1 MTEDDIDEN
10 EVLEAIRKIKLMFND
25 DDSQEH
31 IFREPNGVFIL
42 IERQPNTDEDFNVS
56 VFDFKEADDGK
67 FPICKVMALG
77 LLRVLYED
85 LEMVFS
91 KGLSKLMD
99 DFERETQKTSE
110 GKVVKLEDYKNVKD
124 KLPSLLNK
132 LDRDMSGDD
141 DNAG

>member
-10 EVLEAIRKIKLMFND
+10 EVLEAIRKIKLMIND

-31 IFREPNGVFIL
+31 RYREPNGVFIL

-77 LLRVLYED
+77 LLRVLDED

-110 GKVVKLEDYKNVKD
+110 GKVVKLEDYKNMKD

-141 DNAG
+141 DNAR

>member
-10 EVLEAIRKIKLMFND
+10 EVLEAIRKVKLLFNNND
-25 DDSQEH
+25 QEH
-31 IFREPNGVFIL
+31 IFKEPNGVFIL
-42 IERQPNTDEDFNVS
+42 IEKQPDTDEDFNVS
-56 VFDFKEADDGK
+56 VFDFKETDDGK

-77 LLRVLYED
+77 LLRVLDED

-99 DFERETQKTSE
+99 DFQEETQKTSE

-132 LDRDMSGDD
+132 LDRDMGGDD
-141 DNAG
+141 NNAG

>member
-1 MTEDDIDEN
+1 MLD
-10 EVLEAIRKIKLMFND
+10 
-25 DDSQEH
+25 
-31 IFREPNGVFIL
+31 
-42 IERQPNTDEDFNVS
+42 
-56 VFDFKEADDGK
+56 
-67 FPICKVMALG
+67 
-77 LLRVLYED
+77 ED

-99 DFERETQKTSE
+99 DFQEETQKTSE

-132 LDRDMSGDD
+132 LDRDMGGDD

>member
-10 EVLEAIRKIKLMFND
+10 EVLEAIRKVKLLFNN

-31 IFREPNGVFIL
+31 VFKEPNGVFIL
-42 IERQPNTDEDFNVS
+42 IERQPSTDEDFNVS
-56 VFDFKEADDGK
+56 VFDFKETEDGK

-77 LLRVLYED
+77 LLRVLDED

-99 DFERETQKTSE
+99 DFQKETQKTSE

-124 KLPSLLNK
+124 KLPSLLTK

>member
-1 MTEDDIDEN
+1 MSEDDIDEN
-10 EVLEAIRKIKLMFND
+10 EVLEAIRKVKLLFNND
-25 DDSQEH
+25 DQEN
-31 IFREPNGVFIL
+31 IFKQPNGVFIL
-42 IERQPNTDEDFNVS
+42 IEKQPDTDEDFNVS
-56 VFDFKEADDGK
+56 VFDFKETDDGK

-77 LLRVLYED
+77 LLRVLDED

-99 DFERETQKTSE
+99 DFQEETQKTSE

-132 LDRDMSGDD
+132 LDRDMGGDD

>member
-1 MTEDDIDEN
+1 MTEDEIDEN

-31 IFREPNGVFIL
+31 IFKEPNGVFIL

-56 VFDFKEADDGK
+56 VFDFKEPDEGK

-77 LLRVLYED
+77 LLRVLDED

-91 KGLSKLMD
+91 KRLSKLMD
-99 DFERETQKTSE
+99 DFERETQKTSQA
-110 GKVVKLEDYKNVKD
+110 KVVKLEDYKNMKH
-124 KLPSLLNK
+124 KIPSLLNK
-132 LDRDMSGDD
+132 LDRDISGDD
-141 DNAG
+141 DNAR

>member
-1 MTEDDIDEN
+1 
-10 EVLEAIRKIKLMFND
+10 
-25 DDSQEH
+25 
-31 IFREPNGVFIL
+31 
-42 IERQPNTDEDFNVS
+42 
-56 VFDFKEADDGK
+56 
-67 FPICKVMALG
+67 
-77 LLRVLYED
+77 
-85 LEMVFS
+85 MVFS

-110 GKVVKLEDYKNVKD
+110 GKVVKLEDYKNMKD

>member
-10 EVLEAIRKIKLMFND
+10 EVLEAIRKVKLLFNNED
-25 DDSQEH
+25 QEH
-31 IFREPNGVFIL
+31 IFKEPNGVFIV
-42 IERQPNTDEDFNVS
+42 IEKQPDTDEDFNVS
-56 VFDFKEADDGK
+56 VFDFKETDDGK

-77 LLRVLYED
+77 LLRVLDED

-99 DFERETQKTSE
+99 DFQEETQKTSE

-132 LDRDMSGDD
+132 LDRDMGGDD

>member
-1 MTEDDIDEN
+1 
-10 EVLEAIRKIKLMFND
+10 
-25 DDSQEH
+25 
-31 IFREPNGVFIL
+31 
-42 IERQPNTDEDFNVS
+42 
-56 VFDFKEADDGK
+56 
-67 FPICKVMALG
+67 MALG
-77 LLRVLYED
+77 LLRVLDED

-99 DFERETQKTSE
+99 DFERETQKTSK
-110 GKVVKLEDYKNVKD
+110 GKVVKLEDYKNMKD

>member
-1 MTEDDIDEN
+1 
-10 EVLEAIRKIKLMFND
+10 
-25 DDSQEH
+25 
-31 IFREPNGVFIL
+31 
-42 IERQPNTDEDFNVS
+42 
-56 VFDFKEADDGK
+56 
-67 FPICKVMALG
+67 LG
-77 LLRVLYED
+77 LLRVLDED

-99 DFERETQKTSE
+99 DFQKETQKTSE

-124 KLPSLLNK
+124 KLPSLLTK

>member
-1 MTEDDIDEN
+1 
-10 EVLEAIRKIKLMFND
+10 
-25 DDSQEH
+25 
-31 IFREPNGVFIL
+31 
-42 IERQPNTDEDFNVS
+42 
-56 VFDFKEADDGK
+56 
-67 FPICKVMALG
+67 
-77 LLRVLYED
+77 LRVLDED

-91 KGLSKLMD
+91 KGLSKLME

-110 GKVVKLEDYKNVKD
+110 GKVVKLEDYKNMKD